1 MFARTAKVLTVE
13 RQRAVR
19 VQVRQTFSKVQ
30 DLDRLNAP
38 RRRPILIRRWQLDPV
53 SGKPVCAWEVESPD
67 LPRGLGITPIRSMP
81 EPQLL
86 CIAVLPRQA
95 AAASAFGPTRPTWPT
110 DPVAP
115 LRPSSTATGTPIGTN
130 TERVAIRRG
139 RHSRAD

>member
-1 MFARTAKVLTVE
+1 MFARTAKVLTLE

-19 VQVRQTFSKVQ
+19 AQVRQTFSKVQ

-86 CIAVLPRQA
+86 CIAVLPRQIVGHSPLQWLA
-95 AAASAFGPTRPTWPT
+95 QRETQPPSTFHRANRDGET
-110 DPVAP
+110 DMFRSVVEGKQN
-115 LRPSSTATGTPIGTN
+115 PSGKP
-130 TERVAIRRG
+130 EK
-139 RHSRAD
+139 

>member
-1 MFARTAKVLTVE
+1 MFARTAKILTVE
-13 RQRAVR
+13 RQRTVR
-19 VQVRQTFSKVQ
+19 AQVRQTFSKVQ

-86 CIAVLPRQA
+86 CIAVLPRQIVGHSPLQRLA
-95 AAASAFGPTRPTWPT
+95 QRATQPRRRFIVQIGTVKPTCFGP
-110 DPVAP
+110 
-115 LRPSSTATGTPIGTN
+115 SSRESRILVGS
-130 TERVAIRRG
+130 RRN
-139 RHSRAD
+139 S